1 MDVRKDERNE
11 VMKNELELKWENIRQ
26 AMREEGA
33 DGCLLSMNMNLF
45 YVAGIVFNGYFY
57 LPAEGH
63 PYWFVKRWTMEKKE
77 WVHPIRKPEQ
87 MPDLFRFIGLPMPR
101 KLLLEEDELSYQEYQ
116 RLWRVFQPEATGNAS
131 ALMRRLRMIKTP
143 WEIEQMRISARA
155 HEAVYR
161 EILDCF
167 RPGMTDVEFQIE
179 IERRMR
185 LHGSIGYFRAFGANM
200 DIFMGSLLAGEN
212 AEVASPF
219 DFALGGAGIDPSGP
233 LGANGSLLKE
243 GMSVMADM
251 SGNYTAYQTDMTRVF
266 SIGQLPEE
274 AYRAHQVALEIQAS
288 MEAGSGPGTACAD
301 MYRQARMIVEREG
314 LEACFMGSR
323 FQAKFV
329 GHGVGLEINELP
341 VLTPRSREVLQPGM
355 TFAFEPKFVIR
366 GVGAV
371 GIENTFLVTPGGVE
385 KMTRCEEEII
395 DLL

>member
-26 AMREEGA
+26 AMREERA

-116 RLWRVFQPEATGNAS
+116 RLWRVFQPQATGNAS

-161 EILDCF
+161 EIPDCF

-185 LHGSIGYFRAFGANM
+185 LYGSIGYFRAFGANM

-301 MYRQARMIVEREG
+301 MYRRARMIVEREG

-385 KMTRCEEEII
+385 KMTQCEEEII